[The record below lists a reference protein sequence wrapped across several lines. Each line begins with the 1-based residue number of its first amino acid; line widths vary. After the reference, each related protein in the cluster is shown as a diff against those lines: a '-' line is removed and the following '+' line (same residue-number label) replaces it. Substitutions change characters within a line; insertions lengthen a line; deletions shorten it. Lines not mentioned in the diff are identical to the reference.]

1 MDFNLSEFTRRLIN
15 DGKLVTKKGVDETSL
30 RPRVAKWFEDRRISN
45 KLGAKFYRGYHPVYY
60 YRLLREYGIGSARE
74 LLGPEFV
81 EFRDKLDLDEEMAAI
96 LYISRLEMMEKKGVD
111 VFAPIVEVEDQDYK
125 KGVIKDDE

>member
-1 MDFNLSEFTRRLIN
+1 MDFNLSEFTRRLIA
-15 DGKLVTKKGVDETSL
+15 DGKLTTGKATETSL
-30 RPRVAKWFEDRRISN
+30 RPRIAKWYVDRRINNQLST
-45 KLGAKFYRGYHPVYY
+45 AFYKGYHPVYY

-96 LYISRLEMMEKKGVD
+96 LYISRREMMEKKGVD

-125 KGVIKDDE
+125 KGVLKDDE